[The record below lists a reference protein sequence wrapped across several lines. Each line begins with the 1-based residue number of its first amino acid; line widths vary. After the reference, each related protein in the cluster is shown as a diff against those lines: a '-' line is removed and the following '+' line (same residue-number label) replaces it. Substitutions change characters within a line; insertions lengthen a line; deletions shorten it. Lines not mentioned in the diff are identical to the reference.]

1 MTDTTTALAE
11 HLFYPVF
18 VYGRGIL
25 IFWLCVAFG
34 ADNPQLLPLLMLAF
48 LIGSLAILAVAERL
62 LPYRT
67 DWLESGDPQ
76 IWNDVGH
83 SFVYLVVGTR
93 LGQILVLSTAIA
105 LVGSAEARL
114 WTGVWPD
121 AWPLGAQIALVIVL
135 GDVLEYGYHR
145 LSHTLSWMWPI
156 HVLHHTPDR
165 IHALKTYRHH
175 WLYSLLRSLFVG
187 LPLMLAGAPLGM
199 LVWPAVAISIV
210 GSISHAN
217 VRLRMSPFWYRVLNT
232 PELHRIHHSVDPAH
246 HNANY
251 CFVLPIWDLLFG
263 TFVAPEQTTV
273 RTTGLTDDPVP
284 NGFLRQLALPLTL
297 RRENTSEIDH

>member
-1 MTDTTTALAE
+1 MTDTAIALVE
-11 HLFYPVF
+11 RLFYPVF
-18 VYGRGIL
+18 VYGRAIL
-25 IFWLCVAFG
+25 IFWLCVAFA
-34 ADNPQLLPLLMLAF
+34 ADDPLLLPPLLLAF

-67 DWLESGDPQ
+67 DWLEAGDPQ

-83 SFVYLVVGTR
+83 SFAYVVVGTR
-93 LGQILVLSTAIA
+93 LGQILVLSTVIA

-121 AWPLGAQIALVIVL
+121 AWPVGAQIALVIVL
-135 GDVLEYGYHR
+135 GDLFEYWFHR
-145 LSHTLSWMWPI
+145 LAHTVSWMWPI

-175 WLYSLLRSLFVG
+175 WLHSTLRSVYVG

-199 LVWPAVAISIV
+199 LFWTAVAISVV

-263 TFVAPEQTTV
+263 TFVAPERTTLQA
-273 RTTGLTDDPVP
+273 TGLTDDPVP
-284 NGFLRQLALPLTL
+284 DGFLRQLALPLTL
-297 RRENTSEIDH
+297 RRGRPPEPG

>member
-1 MTDTTTALAE
+1 MTDTATTVAE
-11 HLFYPVF
+11 RLFYPVF
-18 VYGRGIL
+18 VYGRAIL
-25 IFWLCVAFG
+25 IFWVCFAFG
-34 ADNPQLLPLLMLAF
+34 ADNPLLPLLLLAF
-48 LIGSLAILAVAERL
+48 MIGSLAILAGAERL

-76 IWNDVGH
+76 LWNDVGH
-83 SFVYLVVGTR
+83 SFAYLMMGRR

-145 LSHTLSWMWPI
+145 LSHTVSWLWPI
-156 HVLHHTPDR
+156 HVLHHTPER
-165 IHALKTYRHH
+165 IHALKTLRHH

-251 CFVLPIWDLLFG
+251 CFVLPIWDALFG
-263 TFVAPEQTTV
+263 TFVAPERTTL
-273 RTTGLTDDPVP
+273 RATGLTDDPVP
-284 NGFLRQLALPLTL
+284 DGFLRQLALPLTL
-297 RRENTSEIDH
+297 RRGRTPETLH

>member
-1 MTDTTTALAE
+1 MDKATALAE
-11 HLFYPVF
+11 RLFYPVF

-25 IFWLCVAFG
+25 IFWLGIAIS
-34 ADNPQLLPLLMLAF
+34 AENPELLPPVVLAF
-48 LIGSLAILAVAERL
+48 LVASLAILAVAERL

-67 DWLESGDPQ
+67 EWLESGDPQ

-83 SFVYLVVGTR
+83 SFAYIVLGSR
-93 LGQILVLSTAIA
+93 LGQILVLSIIIA

-114 WTGVWPD
+114 WTGIWPD
-121 AWPLGAQIALVIVL
+121 AWPLGARIALVIVL
-135 GDVLEYGYHR
+135 GDLLEYWYHR
-145 LSHTLSWMWPI
+145 LSHTVSWMWPI

-165 IHALKTYRHH
+165 IHAFKTYRHH
-175 WLYSLLRSLFVG
+175 WLYAVGRSLFVS
-187 LPLMLAGAPLGM
+187 LPLVLAGAPVGILF
-199 LVWPAVAISIV
+199 WPVVAISVV

-251 CFVLPIWDLLFG
+251 CFVLPIWDVLFG
-263 TFVAPEQTTV
+263 SFVAPERTTV
-273 RTTGLTDDPVP
+273 RATGLTDDPVP
-284 NGFLRQLALPLTL
+284 DGFLRQLALPLTL
-297 RRENTSEIDH
+297 RR